1 MAGKESFRSVTLLA
15 VVVIAEGTG
24 VAPLRVGI
32 VEVSCGAGVAVE
44 VDSTLAKVVV
54 IVATERGVAEVAAV
68 VIGAAEVEYGAAP
81 VVVVARVARLV
92 VVTGTAVVDVVCGFP
107 SVDVTGNA
115 LVNAAAVAA
124 VVIGATEVEYDAT
137 PVVVV
142 ARVARLVVRM
152 DGVVDVLVAF
162 FEAAI
167 VVVD

>member
-1 MAGKESFRSVTLLA
+1 M
-15 VVVIAEGTG
+15 IAEGTG

-92 VVTGTAVVDVVCGFP
+92 V
-107 SVDVTGNA
+107 
-115 LVNAAAVAA
+115 
-124 VVIGATEVEYDAT
+124 
-137 PVVVV
+137 
-142 ARVARLVVRM
+142 RM

>member
-1 MAGKESFRSVTLLA
+1 M
-15 VVVIAEGTG
+15 
-24 VAPLRVGI
+24 
-32 VEVSCGAGVAVE
+32 
-44 VDSTLAKVVV
+44 
-54 IVATERGVAEVAAV
+54 
-68 VIGAAEVEYGAAP
+68 
-81 VVVVARVARLV
+81 ARVARLV